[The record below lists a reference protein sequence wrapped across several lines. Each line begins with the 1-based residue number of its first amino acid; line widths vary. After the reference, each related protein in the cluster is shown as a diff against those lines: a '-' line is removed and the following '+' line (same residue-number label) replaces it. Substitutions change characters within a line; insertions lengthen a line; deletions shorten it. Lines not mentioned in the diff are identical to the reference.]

1 MEMKDFSL
9 RIDEELLRKLHYV
22 AEYHD
27 RSVNRE
33 LLRLARYHVEK
44 FEQAHGKVP
53 DDYRHIPKNKK
64 K

>member
-1 MEMKDFSL
+1 MKDFSL
-9 RIDEELLRKLHYV
+9 RIEEDLLRKLHYV

-53 DDYRHIPKNKK
+53 EDYEPSSKSK
-64 K
+64 